1 MWKTL
6 KLIDI
11 VNIDIGKTPS
21 RNNSQFWDKD
31 KKGSNVWVSIR
42 DMSKINGL
50 YIDDSSEYISNEGAK
65 LFKEI
70 PKNTLI
76 MSFKLSIGKLA
87 ITKINLRTNEAIAAF
102 KIKDKSLVSN
112 KYLYY
117 FLLSINWDRL
127 AGDDIKVKGKTLNKA
142 KLKKILITL
151 PPLKEQ
157 QNIVANLDALFAEIN
172 KAINIE
178 KNKILLTEKVNNVLF
193 TTLIRKEKNLK
204 TIKFGDICTI
214 KGRIGYRGYTKKDI
228 TTKGKGAISLSPS
241 NIIKNK
247 LDFKKTTYIS
257 WEKYEQSPEIMI
269 YPEDIIFCKTGST
282 YGKTALIKS
291 LPEKATLN
299 PQLVVLKEV
308 KCINKYLFYYML
320 SDNFKNQIE
329 NIVGGAALPT
339 LTQKSLS
346 ETNVLL
352 PPNKV
357 QETIVHKIENNIKNI
372 ETIWNNSL
380 LKINNYKTL
389 KSTIL
394 KKKLNIKSA

>member
-1 MWKTL
+1 
-6 KLIDI
+6 
-11 VNIDIGKTPS
+11 
-21 RNNSQFWDKD
+21 
-31 KKGSNVWVSIR
+31 
-42 DMSKINGL
+42 MSKINGL

-193 TTLIRKEKNLK
+193 TTLIRKEK
-204 TIKFGDICTI
+204 I
-214 KGRIGYRGYTKKDI
+214 
-228 TTKGKGAISLSPS
+228 
-241 NIIKNK
+241 
-247 LDFKKTTYIS
+247 
-257 WEKYEQSPEIMI
+257 
-269 YPEDIIFCKTGST
+269 
-282 YGKTALIKS
+282 
-291 LPEKATLN
+291 
-299 PQLVVLKEV
+299 
-308 KCINKYLFYYML
+308 
-320 SDNFKNQIE
+320 
-329 NIVGGAALPT
+329 
-339 LTQKSLS
+339 
-346 ETNVLL
+346 
-352 PPNKV
+352 
-357 QETIVHKIENNIKNI
+357 
-372 ETIWNNSL
+372 
-380 LKINNYKTL
+380 
-389 KSTIL
+389 
-394 KKKLNIKSA
+394 